1 MNVVYMLE
9 CEDGSFYIGWTNDLE
24 KRMRAHFSGRGAK
37 YTKAHRPVRLVYLE
51 RYEEKRE
58 AQRRVYEMQRR
69 QRAAVGRTEE
79 HEAPS
84 PPEEKKEEIPSD
96 SLLLLALLA
105 VLISDRAEPA
115 VIALLLYLLG

>member
-58 AQRRVYEMQRR
+58 AQRREYALKKLGHRE
-69 QRAAVGRTEE
+69 RAALAEGFVLTEE
-79 HEAPS
+79 
-84 PPEEKKEEIPSD
+84 
-96 SLLLLALLA
+96 
-105 VLISDRAEPA
+105 VRW
-115 VIALLLYLLG
+115 